1 MPKHEQFQE
10 QSTISFDVFRLS
22 PTERLLSKEGKPI
35 ELGGRAFD
43 ILVALAERAGQVVS
57 KNELIDIV
65 WPDTTVEEGSLR
77 FHIASL
83 RKALGDGESGA
94 RYVTTVYGGG
104 YCLAAPVV
112 RSGPRPEP
120 TRGHASLR
128 VPHRPPVYPARMVG
142 RDGLLQEVVAR
153 VKAERFVTIVGP
165 GGMGKTMLAAATGRA
180 LLADFEG
187 EVVFF
192 DLAPVQDAHLVPA
205 VVAST
210 MGLIQSHDPIAG
222 LIAYLGNRR
231 TLLIFDSCEHV
242 IEQAALLAER
252 LIRRRPTNIHSDDE
266 PGGAARHGERML
278 MLPPLDCPPSAS
290 GLTAEQVLSFP
301 AAQLLVERVVASG
314 YPLTLDGMQ
323 SRAGGRDLSRA
334 GWHTAG
340 DRVGGRQRQCLWFAG
355 NGGSPEQQNRTVMA
369 GQANGSVPTS
379 NAGCDA
385 RLELSSVERR

>member
-120 TRGHASLR
+120 TRGHASL
-128 VPHRPPVYPARMVG
+128 PLLHRPPVYSSRMVG
-142 RDGLLQEVVAR
+142 RDDLLQKVVAQ

-192 DLAPVQDAHLVPA
+192 DLAPVQDAHLVPV

-231 TLLIFDSCEHV
+231 TLLILDSCEHV
-242 IEQAALLAER
+242 IEQVALLAER
-252 LIRRRPTNIHSDDE
+252 LFQSGPQTYILATSREALR
-266 PGGAARHGERML
+266 ARWRTYANA
-278 MLPPLDCPPSAS
+278 SA
-290 GLTAEQVLSFP
+290 T
-301 AAQLLVERVVASG
+301 
-314 YPLTLDGMQ
+314 
-323 SRAGGRDLSRA
+323 
-334 GWHTAG
+334 
-340 DRVGGRQRQCLWFAG
+340 
-355 NGGSPEQQNRTVMA
+355 
-369 GQANGSVPTS
+369 
-379 NAGCDA
+379 
-385 RLELSSVERR
+385 ELSSFRLPN